1 MLLIGCLA
9 IKYFRMKG
17 SFVSLWKKISNNRKE
32 LCPRISNNCWIL
44 FLLIV
49 ADCFNMVQAQTFAL
63 DVKSDSLALLTLT
76 DGASTDT
83 WRLPYPTYAFA
94 TADVDGDGLVDALVG
109 VIKPTRFDPRNA
121 PRLFVF
127 RNVHGRIRPLWL
139 GSRLCGELHN
149 FRTAPPPASPPTPL
163 PRRGE
168 WSPVE
173 AAGISLS
180 KVYTPLSLGEGSGV
194 RPSTSSPAE
203 VITLERDRHGTWFV
217 GRYAWQSFGFT
228 QVATLISR
236 ASRPAA
242 EAVFLSQP

>member
-1 MLLIGCLA
+1 MA
-9 IKYFRMKG
+9 
-17 SFVSLWKKISNNRKE
+17 
-32 LCPRISNNCWIL
+32 
-44 FLLIV
+44 
-49 ADCFNMVQAQTFAL
+49 QAQTFGL

-149 FRTAPPPASPPTPL
+149 FRTAPPPASPP
-163 PRRGE
+163 
-168 WSPVE
+168 SP
-173 AAGISLS
+173 
-180 KVYTPLSLGEGSGV
+180 
-194 RPSTSSPAE
+194 SSPAE

>member
-1 MLLIGCLA
+1 MNAL
-9 IKYFRMKG
+9 
-17 SFVSLWKKISNNRKE
+17 FVFLWKTIGNNRKE

-49 ADCFNMVQAQTFAL
+49 AECFNMAQAQTFGL

-149 FRTAPPPASPPTPL
+149 FRTAPPPASPP
-163 PRRGE
+163 
-168 WSPVE
+168 
-173 AAGISLS
+173 
-180 KVYTPLSLGEGSGV
+180 
-194 RPSTSSPAE
+194 STSSPAE
-203 VITLERDRHGTWFV
+203 VRTRSSRRFSAFS
-217 GRYAWQSFGFT
+217 RRNQSMTPSTSGW
-228 QVATLISR
+228 VKGLVR
-236 ASRPAA
+236 
-242 EAVFLSQP
+242 